1 MRQYSD
7 TGTGDTYAG
16 SLGAVR
22 SQTLIR
28 TTTVDNTLL
37 YVGNVSSVSGGSD
50 GNVNIEQFV
59 GSSVNEGFQ
68 TYQAGSRTFRQ
79 FQLKFIVQNDLPD
92 EFDFT
97 IDKFR
102 YTIEKDTV
110 TFTDTTAYDATTK
123 TISMV
128 ESGFLTRPVISYAML
143 NEDIHAPHTVVT
155 TAASNQSVTYKVLRS
170 DGSTGDTSNGMSVM
184 MTATGV

>member
-1 MRQYSD
+1 M
-7 TGTGDTYAG
+7 
-16 SLGAVR
+16 
-22 SQTLIR
+22 
-28 TTTVDNTLL
+28 
-37 YVGNVSSVSGGSD
+37 
-50 GNVNIEQFV
+50 
-59 GSSVNEGFQ
+59 
-68 TYQAGSRTFRQ
+68 
-79 FQLKFIVQNDLPD
+79 QNDLPD

-110 TFTDTTAYDATTK
+110 TFTDTTAYNSTTK

-143 NEDIHAPHTVVT
+143 NEDVHAPHTVVT
-155 TAASNQSVTYKVLRS
+155 TASSNQSVTYKVLRS